1 MVVGKP
7 ESTREK
13 KKLYSVFCVVLLI
26 DQLFIWHNKKNCK
39 DATTRA
45 PYPFFDGT
53 FRKVYFK
60 FSFASL
66 DRCIAEN
73 ADGILLCCAWLIILS
88 WLYVY
93 ICRCLG
99 IRITSKV
106 YFTSLV
112 NCSVLFIISSF
123 CLSGSN
129 FKKISNN
136 FFFFH
141 LILASTCNWMSMNRL
156 ETDAFIDMPVG
167 SWQCSFDLMHYIYN
181 YVTHS
186 NYSRWSM
193 PKS

>member
-13 KKLYSVFCVVLLI
+13 TKLYSVFCVVLLI

-45 PYPFFDGT
+45 PYPFFDWT

-93 ICRCLG
+93 NMSLLG
-99 IRITSKV
+99 HKNHIQGVFYESRQLLRSFH
-106 YFTSLV
+106 YFVFLPFWIKFQENFEQIFFLPSH
-112 NCSVLFIISSF
+112 
-123 CLSGSN
+123 LSIN
-129 FKKISNN
+129 MQLNE
-136 FFFFH
+136 H
-141 LILASTCNWMSMNRL
+141 
-156 ETDAFIDMPVG
+156 E
-167 SWQCSFDLMHYIYN
+167 
-181 YVTHS
+181 
-186 NYSRWSM
+186 
-193 PKS
+193 